1 MIQAGI
7 IGGAGY
13 TAGELIRL
21 LLLHPKTNIVFIESN
36 SYNGKYIEEVH
47 RDLAGETKLMFKTGN
62 TRDVDVLFLCM
73 GHGKSQQ
80 YLEDHPVSPHIKV
93 IDLSQDFR
101 TSKAF
106 TYGLPELNKSNYT
119 SRIANPGCFATAIQL
134 GLLPLASKGL
144 LNREVHVNAITGS
157 TGAGQN
163 LSATTHY
170 SWRNGNVSV
179 YKPFSHQHLD
189 EINYTLAA
197 LNSSGTQ
204 LNFIPVRGPFT
215 RGIFATLY
223 TDCDLDGWQIE
234 ELYTNFYE
242 EEPFTVVVKTPPDL
256 KQVLNTN
263 KCLVHVEK
271 HENKVFITAVLDN
284 LLKGASGQAV
294 QNMNILFG
302 LPETTGLQLKSSYF

>member
-1 MIQAGI
+1 MILAGI

-13 TAGELIRL
+13 TGGELIRL
-21 LLLHPKTNIVFIESN
+21 LLLHPEANIAFVQSN
-36 SYNGKYIEEVH
+36 SCNGKYIAEVH
-47 RDLAGETKLMFKTGN
+47 RDLAGETMLKFTPGN
-62 TRDVDVLFLCM
+62 TEEVDVLFICM
-73 GHGKSQQ
+73 GHGKSKQ
-80 YLEDHPVSPHIKV
+80 YLNDNAVPSHIKV

-101 TSKAF
+101 TDDSF
-106 TYGLPELNKSNYT
+106 TYGLPELNKNQYT

-144 LNREVHVNAITGS
+144 LDGELHVNAITGS

-163 LSATTHY
+163 LSATTHF

-179 YKPFSHQHLD
+179 YKPFVHQHLK
-189 EINYTLAA
+189 EINHTLAA
-197 LNSSGTQ
+197 LNSEAQ
-204 LNFIPVRGPFT
+204 LRFIPVRGPFT

-223 TDCDLDGWQIE
+223 TGCNLEEGQVE
-234 ELYTNFYE
+234 ELYTAYYE
-242 EEPFTVVVKTPPDL
+242 QEPFTVVVNTPPDL

-263 KCLVHVEK
+263 KCLVYAEK
-271 HENKVFITAVLDN
+271 HENKVFITVVLDN

-302 LPETTGLQLKSSYF
+302 IPETTGLQLKSSYF

>member
-21 LLLHPKTNIVFIESN
+21 LLLHPEANIAFVQSN
-36 SYNGKYIEEVH
+36 SCNGKYIEEVH
-47 RDLAGETKLMFKTGN
+47 RDLVGETTLMFNNGN
-62 TRDVDVLFLCM
+62 TKDVDVLFLCM
-73 GHGKSQQ
+73 GHGKSKQ
-80 YLEDHPVSPHIKV
+80 YLKDHPVSSRIKV

-101 TSKAF
+101 TDNSF
-106 TYGLPELNKSNYT
+106 IYGLPELNKTHYT

-144 LNREVHVNAITGS
+144 LSGDVHVNGITGS

-163 LSATTHY
+163 LSATTHF

-179 YKPFSHQHLD
+179 YKPFVHQHLN
-189 EINYTLAA
+189 EINHTLAG
-197 LNSSGTQ
+197 LNSDTQ
-204 LNFIPVRGPFT
+204 LQFIPVRGPFT

-223 TDCDLDGWQIE
+223 TECDLDGEQVE
-234 ELYTNFYE
+234 ELYTSFYE
-242 EEPFTVVVKTPPDL
+242 QEPFTTVVKAPPDL

-263 KCLVHVEK
+263 KCMVHVEK
-271 HENKVFITAVLDN
+271 HENKVFVTTVLDN

-302 LPETTGLQLKSSYF
+302 LTEGKGLKLKSSYF